1 MKKKR
6 RWIVSLVAIVIVS
19 ITLGFLVLLHYS
31 SENNVKIT
39 RITKDFE
46 FADTRADVWVD
57 GWKEIHFFNFRY
69 YVDIKNSNNSD
80 VSNLKIVVDLK
91 VNNDTVASNT
101 GTIKTLKAGES
112 KHILL
117 LLNSVPHIHLFDE
130 SGNFKGTIVL
140 VITLYYGGEV
150 LDQVTTSAF

>member
-1 MKKKR
+1 
-6 RWIVSLVAIVIVS
+6 
-19 ITLGFLVLLHYS
+19 
-31 SENNVKIT
+31 
-39 RITKDFE
+39 
-46 FADTRADVWVD
+46 VD

-101 GTIKTLKAGES
+101 RTIETLKAGES

-117 LLNSVPHIHLFDE
+117 LLNSVPYIHLFDE

-150 LDQVTTSAF
+150 LD